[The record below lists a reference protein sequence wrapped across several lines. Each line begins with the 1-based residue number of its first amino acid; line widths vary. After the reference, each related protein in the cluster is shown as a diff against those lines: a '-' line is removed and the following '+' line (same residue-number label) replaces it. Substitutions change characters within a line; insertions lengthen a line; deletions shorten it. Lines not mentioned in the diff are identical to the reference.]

1 MTLINYLPDEL
12 TEHINIPE
20 RKIPVIAKTDILV
33 VGSGPAGIA
42 AAVASART
50 GADTILAERYGCFG
64 GALSV
69 GQVESYNFYMNP
81 RTVVSEGIPKE
92 IENRMIEFGA
102 VQNDYRGTGN
112 FLNPEKYKYLLDCWI
127 SECGIRPLLHSM
139 AVGVI
144 KEDNCVKGVIFESKS
159 GCGAVLAKRIVDAT
173 GDGDIAA
180 FAGAEYKKGSGED
193 GSLQPV
199 TMVFG
204 VSGVNID
211 MFNSYMATHTSVDYP
226 ATHGLR
232 APFVLAAKDGQWP
245 VEREGGA
252 YKTVLPNGD
261 ITSFNLTLERGV
273 DGTNV
278 FDLTMA
284 EIHGRWQV
292 MRAIEVLRKYGK
304 EIGFEGCWLRSMAGQ
319 IGIRETRRII
329 CEYSITKD
337 DILKQAE
344 FDDCV
349 GVFTTF
355 IDPFGT
361 IVNPKDESHFQIPYR
376 ILLPKGL
383 ENLLVTGRCVS
394 CEADAFGAVRMMV
407 CCATTGQAAG
417 TAAALSI
424 RENKGLRQLDLGLLQ
439 EQLKNDGVRLN

>member
-1 MTLINYLPDEL
+1 MKQIKQQTKKA
-12 TEHINIPE
+12 TEYITMPE
-20 RKIPVIAKTDILV
+20 RRIPVIAETDVLV

-50 GADTILAERYGCFG
+50 GAQTMLAERYGCFG

-69 GQVESYNFYMNP
+69 GQVESYTFYMNP
-81 RTVVSEGIPKE
+81 RTVISGGIPKE
-92 IENRMIEFGA
+92 IEDRMIEFAG
-102 VQNDYRGTGN
+102 VQDDYRGTGH

-127 SECGIRPLLHSM
+127 NECGIRPLLHSL

-144 KEDNCVKGVIFESKS
+144 SEDGCVKGVVFESKS
-159 GCGAVLAKRIVDAT
+159 GCGAVLAKRVIDAT

-180 FAGAEYKKGSGED
+180 FAGADFKKGNDED

-204 VSGVNID
+204 VSGVDID
-211 MFNSYMATHTSVDYP
+211 KFNNYIAAHSSLDYP

-232 APFVLAAKDGQWP
+232 APFILAAEDGEWP
-245 VEREGGA
+245 LERKGGA

-261 ITSFNLTLERGV
+261 ITSFNLTLERGI

-292 MRAIEVLRKYGK
+292 MRAIDVLRKYGK
-304 EIGFEGCWLRSMAGQ
+304 EIGFEGCWLRSIAGQ

-329 CEYSITKD
+329 GEYSLSKKD
-337 DILKQAE
+337 VLEQAV
-344 FDDCV
+344 FKDSV

-361 IVNPKDESHFQIPYR
+361 IINPKDDSFFQIPYR

-383 ENLLVTGRCVS
+383 ENLLVAGRCVS

-417 TAAALSI
+417 TAAALSV
-424 RENKGLRQLDLGLLQ
+424 REKKSFRQLKLETLQ
-439 EQLKNDGVRLN
+439 AQLKKDGVRLN